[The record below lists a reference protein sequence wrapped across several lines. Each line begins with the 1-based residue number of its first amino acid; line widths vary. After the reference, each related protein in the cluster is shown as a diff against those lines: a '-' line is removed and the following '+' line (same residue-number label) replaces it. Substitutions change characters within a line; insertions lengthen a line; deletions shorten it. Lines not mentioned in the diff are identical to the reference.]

1 MKETKI
7 ILFSLSCSLM
17 FANGAL
23 FAYYPEI
30 PRTKADHPIDHIKDN
45 IDDAKDKVKDKKDKV
60 KDKFDKA
67 KDKIFDPF
75 KI

>member
-1 MKETKI
+1 MKKKNI

-17 FANGAL
+17 LANGGL

-30 PRTKADHPIDHIKDN
+30 PSMKVGHPIDNIKDN
-45 IDDAKDKVKDKKDKV
+45 LDDAKDKV

-67 KDKIFDPF
+67 KDKFFDPF
-75 KI
+75 KN